1 MPLGAQLFYS
11 HFAEYLIYVY
21 IYCGKIRPYL
31 NNYLLSIMTKRKTN
45 RKKTTTPSKTSQMK
59 LPQFSLRPRNK
70 YVRGILYIVFAV
82 FFAMSAFNSAGTI
95 GQFFHNKIL
104 MSGIGYGFILV
115 PILLG
120 IFAYRTLQEIHIH
133 IKEGI
138 AFLMVSL
145 SVIGLIDIFGSQ
157 YIPNAG
163 GAIGRIIGSNL
174 VAGFDIYFSSI
185 LLIGTL
191 VISGFIIYDPKFS
204 SLKKV
209 RENINERLEEIEETK
224 SQEKEHEEQIE
235 KAVAK
240 STEKQQTD
248 EQTVEEPETKKS
260 FSITGLTKK
269 KSEKEKEKKKDDD
282 MMINAGGMF
291 ASSYTTP
298 PLNLLGKSSGK
309 PSTGDIKA
317 NANLIQRTLSNFG
330 IAVEMDE
337 ISIGPTVT
345 RYAMKPAQGVRLSK
359 IASLQNEL
367 ALALAAKSIRIEAP
381 IPGRSLVGIEVPNT
395 KKSTIGLGTQLAEAD
410 FQDPSKPLL
419 VSLGKG
425 VSGKSHFANIGKMP
439 HALIAGATGAG
450 KSVTIHNII
459 ISLLYKNGP
468 DMMRFIMIDPKR
480 VEMTL
485 YKKIPHLLTPVI
497 TDPKKAVL
505 ALKWAVKEMERRYDV
520 LQKRT
525 VRDIDSYHKTIVQP
539 AYKDLSQEDI
549 ENYDGDLPEKMPY
562 IVVII
567 DELSDIMSSY
577 PRELEASIV
586 RLAQMSRAVGIHL
599 LLATQ
604 RPSVNVI
611 TGLIKANVPTRLAL
625 KVASQI
631 DSRTILDTRGAEK
644 LLGYG
649 DMLYKGEGSNEA
661 VRIQCPYVS
670 EAEVKNVVDFI
681 QKNYKFELDD
691 TISLPDEN
699 ISEGTGGITLSD
711 DEDEDPMI
719 AEAMA
724 VVIESKKAS
733 TSYLQRRLSIGYSRA
748 ARIID
753 HLEDKGVIGPANGSK
768 PRDVYPNDEENNDDS
783 SEGDILG

>member
-1 MPLGAQLFYS
+1 MA
-11 HFAEYLIYVY
+11 
-21 IYCGKIRPYL
+21 K
-31 NNYLLSIMTKRKTN
+31 TKKTKQPTKKKSS
-45 RKKTTTPSKTSQMK
+45 RKKSAPKTSISFK
-59 LPQFSLRPRNK
+59 PKNK
-70 YVRGILYIVFAV
+70 YVAGILYLTVSVFL
-82 FFAMSAFNSAGTI
+82 AMSAFDSAGAI
-95 GQFFHNKIL
+95 GQFIHNKVL
-104 MSGIGYGFILV
+104 MSIIGYGFIIL
-115 PILLG
+115 PILGLV
-120 IFAYRTLQEIHIH
+120 FAYREFKSIDTT
-133 IKEGI
+133 IKDRI
-138 AFLMVSL
+138 SILVVSL
-145 SVIGLIDIFGSQ
+145 AAISLVDIFASSAEL
-157 YIPNAG
+157 NAG
-163 GAIGRIIGSNL
+163 GYIGKMIGSSL
-174 VAGFDIYFSSI
+174 VSGFDIYFSSI
-185 LLIGTL
+185 LLIALIG
-191 VISGFIIYDPKFS
+191 IGAFIIFDPKLES
-204 SLKKV
+204 IKKIQEDIKH
-209 RENINERLEEIEETK
+209 RQEERAEEKTEEAK
-224 SQEKEHEEQIE
+224 IEEQIE
-235 KAVAK
+235 KAIEMKKDSQPA
-240 STEKQQTD
+240 
-248 EQTVEEPETKKS
+248 EEKKS
-260 FSITGLTKK
+260 FSITGLSKK
-269 KSEKEKEKKKDDD
+269 KEPKASKEDDIIMD
-282 MMINAGGMF
+282 ASGVF
-291 ASSYTTP
+291 ASAYTIP
-298 PLNLLGKSSGK
+298 PLSLLGKSSGK

-317 NANLIQRTLSNFG
+317 NANLIQRTLGNFG

-395 KKSTIGLGTQLAEAD
+395 KKSTIGLGTQLAEKA
-410 FQDPSKPLL
+410 FKDPSKPLL

-450 KSVTIHNII
+450 KSVTIHNIVM
-459 ISLLYKNGP
+459 SLLYKNGP
-468 DMMRFIMIDPKR
+468 DMLRFIMIDPKR

-525 VRDIDSYHKTIVQP
+525 VRDIDSYHKTIVKP
-539 AYKDLSQEDI
+539 AYKDLSPEEI
-549 ENYDGDLPEKMPY
+549 ENYDGELPEKMPY

-631 DSRTILDTRGAEK
+631 DSRTILDSRGAEK

-649 DMLYKGEGSNEA
+649 DMLYKGEGSNEP

-670 EAEVKNVVDFI
+670 EDEVKNVVEFI
-681 QKNYKFELDD
+681 QKNYKFELNDE
-691 TISLPDEN
+691 ISLPDEN
-699 ISEGTGGITLSD
+699 LQEGAGGISMGDDSD
-711 DEDEDPMI
+711 DDPMI
-719 AEAMA
+719 EEARA
-724 VVIESKKAS
+724 VVVASQKAS

-753 HLEDKGVIGPANGSK
+753 LLEERGIIGPANGSK
-768 PRDVYPNDEENNDDS
+768 PRDVYEKAEAEGGADAAQEDS
-783 SEGDILG
+783 GLLN

>member
-1 MPLGAQLFYS
+1 MAK
-11 HFAEYLIYVY
+11 
-21 IYCGKIRPYL
+21 KI
-31 NNYLLSIMTKRKTN
+31 SKT
-45 RKKTTTPSKTSQMK
+45 KTTKKKKVSKNTST
-59 LPQFSLRPRNK
+59 FSLKPKNK
-70 YVRGILYIVFAV
+70 YIGTILYIVIAIFLI
-82 FFAMSAFNSAGTI
+82 MSGFGLTKMS
-95 GQFFHNKIL
+95 GQLIYNKIFFEI
-104 MSGIGYGFILV
+104 IGYGFVLL
-115 PILLG
+115 PIIAVLLARRS
-120 IFAYRTLQEIHIH
+120 FHEKDTNNQE
-133 IKEGI
+133 
-138 AFLMVSL
+138 
-145 SVIGLIDIFGSQ
+145 
-157 YIPNAG
+157 
-163 GAIGRIIGSNL
+163 RIS
-174 VAGFDIYFSSI
+174 
-185 LLIGTL
+185 TL
-191 VISGFIIYDPKFS
+191 VIILSLTALLYIWASQDAGGWLGNIFGEFLNHVFGTGFSTILLLGMLSIASFLVFDPKFS
-204 SLKKV
+204 KIKALK
-209 RENINERLEEIEETK
+209 ERAQEQF
-224 SQEKEHEEQIE
+224 SQEPEDTDSAEKIEQE
-235 KAVAK
+235 VAK
-240 STEKQQTD
+240 AIKKKSAPQAEEA
-248 EQTVEEPETKKS
+248 EQPSKKS
-260 FSITGLTKK
+260 FSIPNITKK
-269 KSEKEKEKKKDDD
+269 KEKKSEEDISIDA
-282 MMINAGGMF
+282 NAVF
-291 ASSYTTP
+291 ASSYQIP
-298 PLNLLGKSSGK
+298 PLSLLGKSSGK

-317 NANLIQRTLSNFG
+317 NAHLIQRTLSNFG

-337 ISIGPTVT
+337 ISVGPTVT

-395 KKSTIGLGTQLAEAD
+395 KKSTIGLGTQLAESA
-410 FQDPSKPLL
+410 FKDPSKPLL

-450 KSVTIHNII
+450 KSVTIHNIVM
-459 ISLLYKNGP
+459 SLLYKNGP
-468 DMMRFIMIDPKR
+468 DMLRFIMIDPKR

-520 LQKRT
+520 LQQKT
-525 VRDIDSYHKTIVQP
+525 VRDIDSYHKTIVAP
-539 AYKDLSQEDI
+539 AYKDLSTEDI
-549 ENYDGDLPEKMPY
+549 ENASSGELPEKMPY

-649 DMLYKGEGSNEA
+649 DMLYKGEGSNEP

-670 EAEVKNVVDFI
+670 EEEVKKVVEFI

-691 TISLPDEN
+691 TITLPDEN
-699 ISEGTGGITLSD
+699 LQEGGGGVELAD
-711 DEDEDPMI
+711 GENEDPLLKD
-719 AEAMA
+719 AQQ
-724 VVIESKKAS
+724 VVIASKKAS

-753 HLEDKGVIGPANGSK
+753 ILEDRGIIGPANGSK
-768 PRDVYPNDEENNDDS
+768 PREVFITEDNESEETTDTEPGS
-783 SEGDILG
+783 SDILE

>member
-1 MPLGAQLFYS
+1 MAKKQKKTKGTKFSVDPKRPIFETA
-11 HFAEYLIYVY
+11 
-21 IYCGKIRPYL
+21 GKI
-31 NNYLLSIMTKRKTN
+31 SMTGG
-45 RKKTTTPSKTSQMK
+45 
-59 LPQFSLRPRNK
+59 NK
-70 YVRGILYIVFAV
+70 YVTGTLYVVFAL
-82 FFAMSAFNSAGTI
+82 FFLMAAFGVAGVV
-95 GQFFHNKIL
+95 GQFVHDRIVMNI
-104 MSGIGYGFILV
+104 IGYGFILL
-115 PILLG
+115 PITLIL
-120 IFAYRTLQEIHIH
+120 IAVRVFAERPI
-133 IKEGI
+133 GFRDSI
-138 AFLMVSL
+138 AMIMFII
-145 SVIGLIDIFGSQ
+145 SVEGLIDIFLSGTETVDGVLVQ
-157 YIPNAG
+157 TNAAG
-163 GAIGRIIGSNL
+163 FLGRLIGTNL

-185 LLIGTL
+185 LLGVIGL
-191 VISGFIIYDPKFS
+191 ISLFMLFDPHLNGLRG
-204 SLKKV
+204 LKETIEQ
-209 RENINERLEEIEETK
+209 RFEDDEAEEEDEEDPEEIIEAQVAAAIEKEAADNPEEDETK
-224 SQEKEHEEQIE
+224 
-235 KAVAK
+235 
-240 STEKQQTD
+240 D
-248 EQTVEEPETKKS
+248 EKKS
-260 FSITGLTKK
+260 FSITGLVKK
-269 KSEKEKEKKKDDD
+269 KPAESDDD
-282 MMINAGGMF
+282 IIIDAPGLF
-291 ASSYTTP
+291 SSSYVIP
-298 PLNLLGKSSGK
+298 PLSLLGKSGGK

-317 NANLIQRTLSNFG
+317 NANLIQRTLLNFG
-330 IAVEMDE
+330 VAVEMDE

-395 KKSTIGLGTQLAEAD
+395 VKSKIGLGSLLSELE

-450 KSVTIHNII
+450 KSVTIHNVVM
-459 ISLLYKNGP
+459 SLLYKNGP
-468 DMMRFIMIDPKR
+468 DMLRFIMVDPKR

-520 LQKRT
+520 LQHHA
-525 VRDIDSYHKTIVQP
+525 VRDIDSYHQSIVAP
-539 AYKDLSQEDI
+539 AYKDLSEEDI
-549 ENYDGDLPEKMPY
+549 DEANAGELPEKMPY
-562 IVVII
+562 IVIII

-625 KVASQI
+625 KVASQV
-631 DSRTILDTRGAEK
+631 DSRTILDNAGAEK

-649 DMLYKGEGSNEA
+649 DMLYKGEGSNEP
-661 VRIQCPYVS
+661 VRIQCPFVS
-670 EAEVKNVVDFI
+670 EEEVKRVVAFI
-681 QKNYKFELDD
+681 QKNYKFELED

-699 ISEGTGGITLSD
+699 LQEGGGGVSLAD
-711 DEDEDPMI
+711 GEDEDPLFEDARAI
-719 AEAMA
+719 
-724 VVIESKKAS
+724 VIESKKAS

-753 HLEDKGVIGPANGSK
+753 MLEERGVVGGANGSK
-768 PRDVYPNDEENNDDS
+768 PREVLIANENSEADEYADETDEEDEN
-783 SEGDILG
+783 EA

>member
-1 MPLGAQLFYS
+1 MA
-11 HFAEYLIYVY
+11 
-21 IYCGKIRPYL
+21 K
-31 NNYLLSIMTKRKTN
+31 TKT
-45 RKKTTTPSKTSQMK
+45 RKKTQKATKKATKKASSKKDLSTI
-59 LPQFSLRPRNK
+59 SLKPKNK
-70 YVRGILYIVFAV
+70 YVASVMYIIITLFLI
-82 FFAMSAFNSAGTI
+82 MSAFTSTGNI
-95 GQFFHNKIL
+95 GQFIHNKIL
-104 MSGIGYGFILV
+104 MNSIGYGFILL
-115 PILLG
+115 PLISILFSYRAFKELDTTNKDRISMIIILLSTIG
-120 IFAYRTLQEIHIH
+120 LLDIFASSEL
-133 IKEGI
+133 
-138 AFLMVSL
+138 L
-145 SVIGLIDIFGSQ
+145 
-157 YIPNAG
+157 NAG
-163 GAIGRIIGSNL
+163 GMIGNMIGGTFI
-174 VAGFDIYFSSI
+174 AGFDVAFSSVLLVGLMITFGLI
-185 LLIGTL
+185 L
-191 VISGFIIYDPKFS
+191 FDPHFRS
-204 SLKKV
+204 IKK
-209 RENINERLEEIEETK
+209 IKEEIEERREEREH
-224 SQEKEHEEQIE
+224 QKEEDAKIDEQVVKAIE
-235 KAVAK
+235 KK
-240 STEKQQTD
+240 KEDTPTG
-248 EQTVEEPETKKS
+248 EPEKKS
-260 FSITGLTKK
+260 FSISGVN
-269 KSEKEKEKKKDDD
+269 KKKDPKQSKDD
-282 MMINAGGMF
+282 DIVMDAGGVF

-298 PLNLLGKSSGK
+298 PLSLLGKSSGK

-317 NANLIQRTLSNFG
+317 NANLIQRTLGNFG

-395 KKSTIGLGTQLAEAD
+395 KKSTIGLGTQLAEKA
-410 FQDPSKPLL
+410 FKDPSKPLL

-450 KSVTIHNII
+450 KSVTIHNIVM
-459 ISLLYKNGP
+459 SLLYKNGP
-468 DMMRFIMIDPKR
+468 DMLRFIMIDPKR

-520 LQKRT
+520 LQKQT
-525 VRDIDSYHKTIVQP
+525 VRDIDSYHKTVVGP
-539 AYKDLSQEDI
+539 AYKNLSAEEI
-549 ENYDGDLPEKMPY
+549 ENRSGELPEKMPY

-631 DSRTILDTRGAEK
+631 DSRTILDSRGAEK

-649 DMLYKGEGSNEA
+649 DMLYKGEGSNEP

-670 EAEVKNVVDFI
+670 EEEVKNVVEYI
-681 QKNYKFELDD
+681 QKNYKFELED
-691 TISLPDEN
+691 TISLPDEHL
-699 ISEGTGGITLSD
+699 SDGDGGITMSD
-711 DEDEDPMI
+711 EKDDDPMVEEARQIVI
-719 AEAMA
+719 A
-724 VVIESKKAS
+724 SKKAS

-753 HLEDKGVIGPANGSK
+753 LLEERGVIGPANGSK
-768 PRDVYPNDEENNDDS
+768 PREVYEKGNDNIETESDTD
-783 SEGDILG
+783 GLL

>member
-1 MPLGAQLFYS
+1 
-11 HFAEYLIYVY
+11 
-21 IYCGKIRPYL
+21 
-31 NNYLLSIMTKRKTN
+31 MTKRKTKN
-45 RKKTTTPSKTSQMK
+45 KKTPTSTK
-59 LPQFSLRPRNK
+59 KIPFTFPKISLRPKNK
-70 YVRGILYIVFAV
+70 YVTGMLCIVLAV
-82 FFAMSAFNSAGTI
+82 FFTMSAFGSAGTI
-95 GQFFHNKIL
+95 GQFFHIKIITY
-104 MSGIGYGFILV
+104 SIGYGFILI
-115 PILLG
+115 PLLLS
-120 IFAYRTLQEIHIH
+120 ICAYRTIQEIHMRTQDI
-133 IKEGI
+133 ISFFVI
-138 AFLMVSL
+138 SL
-145 SVIGLIDIFGSQ
+145 SIIGLIDIFGSHSEF
-157 YIPNAG
+157 NAG
-163 GAIGRIIGSNL
+163 GLLGKTIGSNL
-174 VAGFDIYFSSI
+174 IAGFDIYFSSV
-185 LLIGTL
+185 LLIGSL
-191 VISGFIIYDPKFS
+191 VISAFIIFDPRLS

-209 RENINERLEEIEETK
+209 KESIADKMNTDEDSEAREQKI
-224 SQEKEHEEQIE
+224 QEQIE
-235 KAVAK
+235 KATAQSEK
-240 STEKQQTD
+240 SSPE
-248 EQTVEEPETKKS
+248 EEPKKS
-260 FSITGLTKK
+260 FSIPSLSKK
-269 KSEKEKEKKKDDD
+269 KSKTDGDDEITID
-282 MMINAGGMF
+282 AGAMF
-291 ASSYTTP
+291 ASSYITP
-298 PLNLLGKSSGK
+298 PLNLLGKSLGK
-309 PSTGDIKA
+309 PSTGDIKV

-337 ISIGPTVT
+337 ITIGPTVT

-395 KKSTIGLGTQLAEAD
+395 KKSTIGLGTQLSEKT
-410 FQDPSKPLL
+410 FQDPGKPLL

-468 DMMRFIMIDPKR
+468 DMLRFIMIDPKR

-505 ALKWAVKEMERRYDV
+505 ALKWAISEMERRYSI
-520 LQKRT
+520 LEKQS
-525 VRDIDSYHKTIVQP
+525 VRDIDSYHKTIVKP
-539 AYKDLSQEDI
+539 AYKNLTQDDI
-549 ENYDGDLPEKMPY
+549 ENYDGELPEKMPY
-562 IVVII
+562 IVIII

-611 TGLIKANVPTRLAL
+611 TGLIKANIPTRLAM

-649 DMLYKGEGSNEA
+649 DMLYKGEGANES

-670 EAEVKNVVDFI
+670 EDEVKSVVEFI
-681 QKNYKFELDD
+681 QKNYKYELDD

-699 ISEGTGGITLSD
+699 ISDGIGGITLAD
-711 DEDEDPMI
+711 DQDEDPMV
-719 AEAMA
+719 AEAIK

-753 HLEDKGVIGPANGSK
+753 NLEDQGIVGPANGSK
-768 PRDVYPNDEENNDDS
+768 ARDVYLSDENDAEEDNKPA
-783 SEGDILG
+783 EAGDILG

>member
-1 MPLGAQLFYS
+1 
-11 HFAEYLIYVY
+11 
-21 IYCGKIRPYL
+21 
-31 NNYLLSIMTKRKTN
+31 MTKQKT
-45 RKKTTTPSKTSQMK
+45 KKTKQNKQSPKKSTAGIPKM
-59 LPQFSLRPRNK
+59 SLRPKNK
-70 YVRGILYIVFAV
+70 YISGILYIVFAI
-82 FFAMSAFNSAGTI
+82 FFTMSAFDSAGTI
-95 GQFFHNKIL
+95 GQFFHEKIL
-104 MSGIGYGFILV
+104 MNIIGYGFILI
-115 PILLG
+115 PLILAIL
-120 IFAYRTLQEIHIH
+120 AYRTLQEIHTH
-133 IKEGI
+133 TRDRI
-138 AFLMVSL
+138 AILLISL
-145 SVIGLIDIFGSQ
+145 STIGLIDVFGSKEGFD
-157 YIPNAG
+157 AG
-163 GAIGRIIGSNL
+163 GILGKIIGSNL
-174 VAGFDIYFSSI
+174 IAGFDIYFSSI
-185 LLIGTL
+185 LLFGTL
-191 VISGFIIYDPKFS
+191 IISGFILYDPKFS

-209 RENINERLEEIEETK
+209 RENISQKIDAFEETK
-224 SQEKEHEEQIE
+224 SEDEKIEEQVE
-235 KAVAK
+235 KATAK
-240 STEKQQTD
+240 STAET
-248 EQTVEEPETKKS
+248 EEPIEPTKS

-269 KSEKEKEKKKDDD
+269 KEKEKESKKDEEILMD
-282 MMINAGGMF
+282 AGGMF

-298 PLNLLGKSSGK
+298 PLKLLGKSSGK

-395 KKSTIGLGTQLAEAD
+395 KKSTIGLGTQLAESA
-410 FQDPSKPLL
+410 FQDPNKPLL

-520 LQKRT
+520 LQKRS
-525 VRDIDSYHKTIVQP
+525 VRDIDSYHKTIVKP

-562 IVVII
+562 IVIII

-670 EAEVKNVVDFI
+670 EDEVKNVVEFI

-699 ISEGTGGITLSD
+699 ISDGTGGITLSD

-719 AEAMA
+719 AEAMN
-724 VVIESKKAS
+724 VVVESKKAS

-768 PRDVYPNDEENNDDS
+768 PRDVYMNEEENDDDKADS
-783 SEGDILG
+783 TNDILE

>member
-1 MPLGAQLFYS
+1 MA
-11 HFAEYLIYVY
+11 
-21 IYCGKIRPYL
+21 
-31 NNYLLSIMTKRKTN
+31 
-45 RKKTTTPSKTSQMK
+45 KKTTQKKKTDKKTTQKKKSKNTS
-59 LPQFSLRPRNK
+59 FSLKPKNK
-70 YVRGILYIVFAV
+70 YVAGVIYMLIGIFL
-82 FFAMSAFNSAGTI
+82 
-95 GQFFHNKIL
+95 L
-104 MSGIGYGFILV
+104 MSSFNAAGNIGEFIHHKIIMTTIGYGFLLLPIISFFFAHRAFKEIDTHNRDRISIVAIL
-115 PILLG
+115 
-120 IFAYRTLQEIHIH
+120 FAT
-133 IKEGI
+133 
-138 AFLMVSL
+138 
-145 SVIGLIDIFGSQ
+145 IGLIDIFASGTFPHS
-157 YIPNAG
+157 G
-163 GAIGRIIGSNL
+163 GVVGGTIGNTFVS
-174 VAGFDIYFSSI
+174 GFDIYFSSV
-185 LLIGTL
+185 LLLGLIG
-191 VISGFIIYDPKFS
+191 ICSFIIFDPHLK
-204 SLKKV
+204 SLKKIK
-209 RENINERLEEIEETK
+209 NNLEEKREARE
-224 SQEKEHEEQIE
+224 IE
-235 KAVAK
+235 K
-240 STEKQQTD
+240 
-248 EQTVEEPETKKS
+248 VEEAKIEAQV
-260 FSITGLTKK
+260 
-269 KSEKEKEKKKDDD
+269 EKAIEQKTIHVPDPKPEKEKKNFSISGISKKKESHKKTEEDIVMDANN
-282 MMINAGGMF
+282 IF
-291 ASSYTTP
+291 ASSYKTP
-298 PLNLLGKSSGK
+298 PLSLLGKSSGK

-317 NANLIQRTLSNFG
+317 NANLIKRTLGNFG
-330 IAVEMDE
+330 IEVEMDE

-395 KKSTIGLGTQLAEAD
+395 KKSTIGLGTQLAETD
-410 FQDPSKPLL
+410 FKDPSKPLL

-450 KSVTIHNII
+450 KSVTIHNIVM
-459 ISLLYKNGP
+459 SLLYKNGP
-468 DMMRFIMIDPKR
+468 DMLRFIMIDPKR

-520 LQKRT
+520 LQKNT
-525 VRDIDSYHKTIVQP
+525 VRDIDSYHKTIVGP
-539 AYKDLSQEDI
+539 AYKNLSPEEIEDMAG
-549 ENYDGDLPEKMPY
+549 ELPEKMPY

-625 KVASQI
+625 KVASQV
-631 DSRTILDTRGAEK
+631 DSRTILDSRGAEK

-649 DMLYKGEGSNEA
+649 DMLYKGEGSNEP

-670 EAEVKNVVDFI
+670 EAEVKSVVDYI

-691 TISLPDEN
+691 TISLPDD
-699 ISEGTGGITLSD
+699 SLSDGDGGITMSD
-711 DEDEDPMI
+711 EKDDDPMVEEARQIVI
-719 AEAMA
+719 A
-724 VVIESKKAS
+724 SKKAS

-753 HLEDKGVIGPANGSK
+753 LLEERGIIGPANGSK
-768 PRDVYPNDEENNDDS
+768 PREVYETGEEHISPESDTD
-783 SEGDILG
+783 GMLG